1 MDKDLGGIV
10 EVEEAAVKSFEE
22 LVSAKEAEIA
32 AASQAIEAKTERS
45 GKLAVAIVQGK
56 ADLEDTTAELGDA
69 EKYAANLA
77 VECDAKKK
85 EWAERVKTRNEEIM
99 AIGEAIKILNDDDA
113 LDTFKKTAASFS
125 QEPAPGA
132 SSFLQVRFRQNAAD
146 KPRAKALSILQE
158 AASVYRSTALDTA
171 LLFLRSRKVSFDKVL
186 KLIDDM
192 IVHLGEEQKDDDKQK
207 AFCERELDTTDDKK
221 KELEGVVATLGVEI
235 DEAKESIGQLTEEL
249 AGLEQSVKDLDQSVA
264 AATEQR
270 KAENAEFVQAQAELT
285 AAVELIEKAKN
296 KLYKFYNKALYKPP
310 PKREMTEA
318 ERIASNLGEEVDTSV
333 PEFLQKESFVSGG
346 AKTKAHFLAKRGKVA
361 PPEPPETFEAGYKKK
376 SGKSQGVIVLMDMLK
391 KDLETE
397 ILEAEKDEEA
407 AQKEYSE
414 LMSDSATQRAEY
426 VTSLANDKKAVA
438 DLEGSLQEA
447 KTDKKQLVEELDNTK
462 TYIADLHTNCDF
474 LLENYD
480 FRKVARATERDALM
494 NAKAALQGAEVEF
507 VQISPGQKK

>member
-113 LDTFKKTAASFS
+113 LDTLKKTAASFS

-132 SSFLQVRFRQNAAD
+132 SSFLQGRFRQNAAD

-270 KAENAEFVQAQAELT
+270 KAENAEFVQAQVELT
-285 AAVELIEKAKN
+285 EKAKN
-296 KLYKFYNKALYKPP
+296 KLYKFYNPALYKPP
-310 PKREMTEA
+310 PKREMTEE
-318 ERIASNLGEEVDTSV
+318 ERIASNLGEEIDTSV
-333 PEFLQKESFVSGG
+333 PAAVLTQQPFSFLQKTKGLLLSISRHSSSK
-346 AKTKAHFLAKRGKVA
+346 KTSKVA
-361 PPEPPETFEAGYKKK
+361 PPEAPETFGSYEKK
-376 SGKSQGVIVLMDMLK
+376 GEKSQGVIHLMDMMK
-391 KDLETE
+391 
-397 ILEAEKDEEA
+397 
-407 AQKEYSE
+407 
-414 LMSDSATQRAEY
+414 R
-426 VTSLANDKKAVA
+426 
-438 DLEGSLQEA
+438 
-447 KTDKKQLVEELDNTK
+447 
-462 TYIADLHTNCDF
+462 
-474 LLENYD
+474 
-480 FRKVARATERDALM
+480 
-494 NAKAALQGAEVEF
+494 
-507 VQISPGQKK
+507 